1 MNLLEIK
8 KQMNLPPDFAEWID
22 KGIALAQATSEHQW
36 AMADWMLWGE
46 DHVKLKD
53 AYDIAEAA
61 TGYKRKTLQEWA
73 YVARHVSIRMENLT
87 FGHHQA
93 VAALLPEAQKYCL
106 EYAAAQSPV
115 MPIATLREMAR
126 WQPRPL
132 ELSTNP
138 GNKNASLSLRFD
150 NVGEI
155 DRLEI
160 TARQRGFI
168 GDERNS
174 AAGRLIRQ
182 LIIEFLATNPEL
194 KASANDEYER
204 LAETRAA

>member
-1 MNLLEIK
+1 MNLLEIR
-8 KQMNLPPDFAEWID
+8 KQMNLPTEFAAWID
-22 KGIALAQATSEHQW
+22 KGIALTQAASDHQW
-36 AMADWMLWGE
+36 AIAAWMLWGE
-46 DHVKLKD
+46 DHVEMKY

-73 YVARHVSIRMENLT
+73 YVARHVSIRMEGLT

-106 EYAAAQSPV
+106 EFAAANKLSIAV
-115 MPIATLREMAR
+115 MREMAR

-138 GNKNASLSLRFD
+138 ENKNASLSLRFD

-160 TARQRGFI
+160 NARHCGFI
-168 GDERNS
+168 SDERNS
-174 AAGRLIRQ
+174 AVGRLVRH
-182 LIIEFLATNPEL
+182 LIIEFLAANPEL
-194 KASANDEYER
+194 KASANDECEK
-204 LAETRAA
+204 LGETQAA

>member
-1 MNLLEIK
+1 MNLLEIR
-8 KQMNLPPDFAEWID
+8 KQMNLPPDLAEWID
-22 KGIALAQATSEHQW
+22 RGIVLGQSASEHQW

-46 DHVKLKD
+46 DHVTLKD

-93 VAALLPEAQKYCL
+93 VAPLLPEAQKYCL
-106 EYAAAQSPV
+106 EYAAANKL
-115 MPIATLREMAR
+115 PIAALREMAR

-132 ELSTNP
+132 ELSANP

-150 NVGEI
+150 NMGEI

-160 TARQRGFI
+160 TARQRGFVS
-168 GDERNS
+168 DEKNS
-174 AAGRLIRQ
+174 AVGRLVRQ
-182 LIIEFLATNPEL
+182 LIIEFLAANPEL
-194 KASANDEYER
+194 KASANDEYGKQ
-204 LAETRAA
+204 AESQAA